1 MCDVRDNCEACIN
14 ITVPVMYKVH
24 HIFVQIFHKLL
35 YMGKGLANQLLIR
48 LDFVALVSA
57 EKAVH

>member
-14 ITVPVMYKVH
+14 ITVPVMCKVH
-24 HIFVQIFHKLL
+24 HIFVQ
-35 YMGKGLANQLLIR
+35 GLANQLLIR